1 MITLKLL
8 NHLFIITRNIFSLSC
23 LRYQQGP
30 LFSVVGG
37 IAGVWGEEE
46 VGKAGEGEGEGET
59 VGLQWGWQFQMV
71 GG

>member
-1 MITLKLL
+1 M
-8 NHLFIITRNIFSLSC
+8 SC

-37 IAGVWGEEE
+37 IAEIWGEEE